1 MPDLL
6 DERVKQHVNVAQI
19 TNTIRLSRF
28 FVLSILIVSLYVY
41 VIYQFNFS
49 KPSPYFNLWFI
60 ATEILGGLS
69 LIITS
74 IYFKP
79 RNFVLKYAHRWIQLQ
94 CLILGSCIGVGI
106 SLLYYDLPQYNT
118 AFNPTHGLILSAL
131 LMIVTQSVA
140 LLCLTQRLNYF
151 C

>member
-79 RNFVLKYAHRWIQLQ
+79 RNFVLKYAHR
-94 CLILGSCIGVGI
+94 
-106 SLLYYDLPQYNT
+106 
-118 AFNPTHGLILSAL
+118 
-131 LMIVTQSVA
+131 
-140 LLCLTQRLNYF
+140 
-151 C
+151 